1 MSKNIVIIGAGPGGY
16 IAAIRAAQLGAAVT
30 VVERGAMGGTCL
42 NRGCIPTKAIKTSAE
57 LYQTMNRASE
67 FGIAVEG
74 KIQVDMARVLSRK
87 DLVIQNLV
95 NGIAGLFER
104 YKIRCLH
111 GLGRI
116 EKNRTV
122 AVLDPN
128 GKKTVLD
135 WDRLILAP
143 GTVPQA
149 LPALLFDGQWILST
163 DEGVN
168 LREIP
173 ESALIVGGGVNGC
186 EFASILAAFGTKV
199 ILVETLTRLLP
210 VNSID
215 ADTSAILLREMK
227 KQKITVI
234 LNRMVEKAVLDK
246 GKVRITLSPSQ
257 APLASGTKDFE
268 PMTIT
273 VDKVLVTV
281 GRHPLSS
288 GMGLEDLDVRTDIK
302 GWIPVNEKMETNIS
316 GVYAIGD
323 IRGPSK
329 PMLAHVASAE
339 GLVAAEN
346 ALGGEKIM
354 DYRVVPSA
362 IFTTPEAASVGLSEK
377 EAIERGYKTRTEAF
391 LIRILGKAQA
401 MGEITGQVKI
411 VFEDSGKIL
420 GVHIVGPHASDLI
433 AEGALAMSL
442 NAKVTDLAATIH
454 AHPTLSETY
463 MEAAHSAIGIPLLKP
478 PQ

>member
-1 MSKNIVIIGAGPGGY
+1 VTKNVVIIGAGPGGY

-30 VVERGAMGGTCL
+30 VVECDAIGGTCL

-57 LYQTMNRASE
+57 LYQTMNRAAD
-67 FGIAVEG
+67 FGITVEG
-74 KIQVDMARVLSRK
+74 KIQVDMGQVLARK
-87 DLVIQNLV
+87 DTIVRNLV
-95 NGIAGLFER
+95 SGISSLFER
-104 YKIRCLH
+104 YGIRCLH
-111 GLGRI
+111 GMGRI
-116 EKNRTV
+116 EKNRKV
-122 AVLDPN
+122 VVIDPN
-128 GKKTVLD
+128 GKETMLD
-135 WDRLILAP
+135 WDSLILAP

-149 LPALLFDGQWILST
+149 LPALPFDSRWILST

-168 LREIP
+168 LREMP

-199 ILVETLTRLLP
+199 TLVEALSHLLP
-210 VNSID
+210 VPSID
-215 ADTSAILLREMK
+215 EETSTILLREMK

-234 LNRMVEKAVLDK
+234 LNRMVEKAVLDD
-246 GKVRITLSPSQ
+246 GKVRVTLSPSR
-257 APLASGTKDFE
+257 APLASGKNDFE

-281 GRHPLSS
+281 GRHPLTS
-288 GMGLEDLDVRTDIK
+288 GMGLENLDVRTDVQ
-302 GWIPVNEKMETNIS
+302 GWIPVNEWMETNIH

-362 IFTTPEAASVGLSEK
+362 IFTTPEAASVGLTEK
-377 EAIERGYKTRTEAF
+377 EALEKGYKARSETF
-391 LIRILGKAQA
+391 LIRIMGKAQA
-401 MGEITGQVKI
+401 LGEIAGQVKI

-433 AEGALAMSL
+433 AEGTLALSL
-442 NAKVTDLAATIH
+442 NATVKDLAATIH
-454 AHPTLSETY
+454 AHPTLSEAY
-463 MEAAHSAIGIPLLKP
+463 METAHSAIGIPLLKP